1 MFSESQRCASNYDFP
16 FLVAEADYESVWL
29 EGNTKGKQNFKENHL
44 VSQNSTFVVVC
55 KGKNDMI

>member
-1 MFSESQRCASNYDFP
+1 MMK
-16 FLVAEADYESVWL
+16 VKWL